1 MNHWLL
7 SPCVFSPLCPQVVRG
22 TKYQDLENGHGKNQH
37 VSGIYQ
43 DVTGTKGEGKGKT
56 KSEWWPIGYL
66 SQVQDG
72 ASSELASCHAPA
84 PTSDKKNQP
93 SDQDYSGIV
102 QKVQPKSSWQGMIW
116 KKKDPRSKNQKKGN
130 QY

>member
-1 MNHWLL
+1 M
-7 SPCVFSPLCPQVVRG
+7 
-22 TKYQDLENGHGKNQH
+22 YQDLENGHGKNQQ

-72 ASSELASCHAPA
+72 ASSELASCHALA

-102 QKVQPKSSWQGMIW
+102 LKYSPKVADKVWFGKRKTLEAKQ
-116 KKKDPRSKNQKKGN
+116 NKGN